1 MMKNLIV
8 FSFLLFYI
16 TVYSYGQT
24 SSAAKRPAIIR
35 QLQHYE
41 NSEGQV
47 QIIEDKRIDDLLN
60 KCIDNNVIRKAI
72 PGFRIRIFSQNN
84 RDEGRKHAYDIVQKF
99 MSNFAAIEADVQY
112 EQPDWKVYVG
122 YFRTLT
128 DAFRVKKQI
137 ENLFPNA
144 FIVQTDIEYTKL

>member
-1 MMKNLIV
+1 MKNLII

-16 TVYSYGQT
+16 PVYSYGQT
-24 SSAAKRPAIIR
+24 NSTAKRPAIIR
-35 QLQHYE
+35 QLQQYE
-41 NSEGQV
+41 NTEGQV

-60 KCIDNNVIRKAI
+60 KCIDNNAIKKAI

-84 RDEGRKHAYDIVQKF
+84 RDAGRKNAYDIIQKF
-99 MSNFAAIEADVQY
+99 MSNFPATEADVQY
-112 EQPDWKVYVG
+112 EPPDWKVYVG

-128 DAFRVKKQI
+128 DAFRLKKQI

-144 FIVQTDIEYTKL
+144 FIVQTNIEYTKL